1 MDRATLLTLSRDDLI
16 ALIEAQGKQLATL
29 TARIAEL
36 EAKLAVPPKNP
47 DNSSMPPSKGEKPNL
62 PERGKKPRPSRP
74 GVARPLAEN
83 PDRIIEATLGTCP
96 HCDHTL
102 AAADMADIH
111 AYDHIDLPPIR
122 PIVTRINRHRGTCP
136 CCRKAV
142 AAPAPEGFEPGSPFG
157 PGIGALILHL
167 HITQAVSFERLSRL
181 MAEVFGL
188 SISEGAIANILARA
202 QTPLMAAADAI
213 AAVVRA
219 SPVVASDETSA
230 RVGGK
235 SWWQWA
241 ELAKVPSRSVGGRQ
255 AEGLLSSTA
264 IYHVI
269 DATRAASVVA
279 TFLQGVQPEIW
290 VADCYGGQMG
300 HGVERQICLAHLL
313 RDTKYAI
320 EAADTVFAPG
330 SRLVLL
336 RAVAIGKRRATLKDS
351 TLKQY
356 LADLDRRL
364 DKLLSGPEPK
374 QDAARPLYRAMRR
387 DRADLFRFVTRRD
400 VLYTN
405 NACERAR
412 LAKGSIRLCRMEW
425 QDEGLRP
432 SVIFRKVTNCFRA
445 EWGAKVY
452 AAAASVIATGR
463 LHGMSALEALR
474 AGLAWGP
481 IIRS

>member
-1 MDRATLLTLSRDDLI
+1 VDRAALLTLSRDDLI
-16 ALIEAQGKQLATL
+16 ALIVAQAE
-29 TARIAEL
+29 RIAEL
-36 EAKLAVPPKNP
+36 EAKLAVPPKSP

-62 PERGKKPRPSRP
+62 PERSKKSRPSRP
-74 GVARPLAEN
+74 GVARSLAEN
-83 PDRIIEATLGTCP
+83 PDRMIEATLTACP
-96 HCDHTL
+96 NCDHALT
-102 AAADMADIH
+102 AADMADIH

-122 PIVTRINRHRGTCP
+122 PIVTRIHRHRGTCP

-188 SISEGAIANILARA
+188 SISEGAISNILERA
-202 QTPLMAAADAI
+202 QKPLMAAAETL
-213 AAVVRA
+213 AAAVRA

-235 SWWQWA
+235 TWWQW
-241 ELAKVPSRSVGGRQ
+241 V
-255 AEGLLSSTA
+255 LLSSTA
-264 IYHVI
+264 ICHVI
-269 DATRAASVVA
+269 ADTRAASVVT

-290 VADCYGGQMG
+290 VADRYGGQLG
-300 HGVERQICLAHLL
+300 HGAVRQICLAHLL

-320 EAADTVFAPG
+320 EAGDEVFAPG
-330 SRLVLL
+330 FRLVLL
-336 RAVAIGKRRATLKDS
+336 RAVVIGKRRASLKDS

-356 LADLDRRL
+356 QADLDRRL

-374 QDAARPLYRAMRR
+374 QDAARRLFRAMRR
-387 DRADLFRFVTRRD
+387 DRADLFRFITRRD
-400 VLYTN
+400 VPYTN
-405 NACERAR
+405 NACERA
-412 LAKGSIRLCRMEW
+412 
-425 QDEGLRP
+425 LRP

-474 AGLAWGP
+474 AGLAGAP
-481 IIRS
+481 IIRPSG